1 MMFNKTT
8 PALFIFGDSTADVGT
23 NSFLPKTKI
32 RADFP
37 HNGIDFPHSRPTG
50 RFSNGL
56 NSADFL
62 SKLIGQKRSP
72 QPYLFLL
79 KAGLRKRMFRGVN
92 FASGGSG
99 LLDATGKELN
109 VVPMS
114 EQIQQFETVI
124 SNLTLVKGRGAAKN
138 ILAESMFA
146 ISVGSNDIFGYFG
159 NKSTTIDPTIYI
171 GSLMTAYECHLESLY
186 NLGARKFG
194 IISVPPIGCCPSQR
208 IHNITGG
215 CFEIQNTF
223 AQAFHSSLDALLKK
237 LSCKL
242 TGMKYSLGNSY
253 EMTINVINYP
263 QQFNLT
269 YVDRACCGEGWLNA
283 EKECTRK
290 ANLCSNRQNYLFWD
304 LFHPTQ
310 YASELAAK
318 TLFYG
323 GPQYVTPV
331 NFAQLA
337 AY

>member
-23 NSFLPKTKI
+23 NSLLPKTKI

-72 QPYLFLL
+72 QPYMFLL

-99 LLDATGKELN
+99 LLDCTGKQLN

-114 EQIQQFETVI
+114 EQIKQFETVI
-124 SNLTLVKGRGAAKN
+124 SNLALVKGHGAAKN
-138 ILAESMFA
+138 IIAKSMFA
-146 ISVGSNDIFGYFG
+146 ISVGSNDIFGFFG
-159 NKSTTIDPTIYI
+159 NQSTITDPTIFI
-171 GSLMTAYECHLESLY
+171 SSLMTAYECHLE
-186 NLGARKFG
+186 
-194 IISVPPIGCCPSQR
+194 
-208 IHNITGG
+208 
-215 CFEIQNTF
+215 
-223 AQAFHSSLDALLKK
+223 
-237 LSCKL
+237 
-242 TGMKYSLGNSY
+242 
-253 EMTINVINYP
+253 
-263 QQFNLT
+263 
-269 YVDRACCGEGWLNA
+269 
-283 EKECTRK
+283 
-290 ANLCSNRQNYLFWD
+290 
-304 LFHPTQ
+304 

-337 AY
+337 AS